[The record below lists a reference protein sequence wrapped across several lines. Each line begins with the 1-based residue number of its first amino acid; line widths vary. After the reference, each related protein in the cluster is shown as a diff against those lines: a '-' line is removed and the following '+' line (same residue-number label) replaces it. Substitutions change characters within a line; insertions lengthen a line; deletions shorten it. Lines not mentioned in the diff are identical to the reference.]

1 MKKKIFTVLLAMF
14 VAAGNVFADK
24 ESDAFLKKLT
34 CETKVNNP
42 LLGEDVD
49 MSVSYEK
56 KVFTITLTMAGSSL
70 AGYEGMVDQILGSL
84 VNNDDMLKLE
94 ALGFERSHKGFVAN
108 MIKSNAK
115 LKRVVNVTG
124 MGKSL
129 ECVMKTKDLKAL
141 NLADTANVD
150 RMQLDI
156 YLRTMNTILPAPI
169 NDEMMLGSMSMNGK
183 NLVMEMLLDEGKV
196 SLERIESMK
205 DVLVGF
211 TVTNMMRSDMFV
223 RYAEVFK
230 ANELDFVM
238 RIKGS
243 GSGRSLDITVPMSK
257 ANELFDPN
265 NPVDSVD
272 VMLSALVYETK
283 KNLPSVVSKAETL
296 IDMEYGDKT
305 LTYIYG
311 VTGDFA
317 KNIHD
322 FDKINKLDLVVGY
335 RELAEDTK
343 KNMLGWGDIK
353 MKYVYRNAAWDK
365 DIVYEIGLKELL
377 RRSGNEYI
385 RDSMRIASYAEV
397 INIARKDGNG
407 MFNEVNSFDGN
418 VYTLHLSV
426 NNKLLSPRKVFQ
438 LTSKEGYIKVLK
450 NDYGSLPDLLYSWK
464 KNVRVHV
471 KNTVT
476 GQEESITIPYTSLQ
490 R

>member
-129 ECVMKTKDLKAL
+129 ECVMKAKDLKAL

-169 NDEMMLGSMSMNGK
+169 NDEMTLCSMNMSGK
-183 NLVMEMLLDEGKV
+183 NLVMNMLLDEGKV
-196 SLERIESMK
+196 SLEKIESMK

-211 TVTNMMRSDMFV
+211 TVTNMMRSDMFA

-238 RIKGS
+238 RIKGA
-243 GSGRSLDITVPMSK
+243 GSGRSIDITLPTSR

-265 NPVDSVD
+265 NPIDSVD
-272 VMLSALVYETK
+272 VKLTAVVYGTK
-283 KNLPSVVSKAETL
+283 KILPSVVSEAETL

-305 LTYIYG
+305 LTYIHD
-311 VTGDFA
+311 VTGVLA
-317 KNIHD
+317 KRIHD
-322 FDKINKLDLVVGY
+322 FDKINKLELVVGC
-335 RELAEDTK
+335 REFAEEMK
-343 KNMLGWGDIK
+343 KEWLKLGDIK
-353 MKYVYRNAAWDK
+353 MRYVYRNAAWDK
-365 DIVYEIGLKELL
+365 DIVYEEGLKELL
-377 RRSGNEYI
+377 RRSGNEYY
-385 RDSMRIASYAEV
+385 RDSA
-397 INIARKDGNG
+397 NIARIAEMANIDMEGSEKIK
-407 MFNEVNSFDGN
+407 EAHSFDGN
-418 VYTLHLSV
+418 VYTMHL
-426 NNKLLSPRKVFQ
+426 LLQKKNLAPITIFQ
-438 LTSKEGYIKVLK
+438 NLSKNDFIRMLK
-450 NDYGSLPDLLYSWK
+450 NDYSNLSDLLYRRK
-464 KNVRVHV
+464 KNVVIHA
-471 KNTVT
+471 KNIVT

-490 R
+490 